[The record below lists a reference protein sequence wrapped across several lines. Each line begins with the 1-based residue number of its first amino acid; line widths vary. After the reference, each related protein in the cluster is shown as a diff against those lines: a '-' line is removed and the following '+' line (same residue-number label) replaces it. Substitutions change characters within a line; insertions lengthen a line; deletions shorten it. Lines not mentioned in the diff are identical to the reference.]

1 MSVVDIPLAG
11 RTLSVEPGARI
22 EFGAGTL
29 VALPDAV
36 ASVGQTRAFVVTDPG
51 LRAAGVL
58 GRVLSVLTAAGVE
71 HAVFD
76 GVRANPTTDDLD
88 VAGRQA
94 RAFGDAAVV
103 AVGGGSALDAAK
115 GIALLAR
122 NPGSATEFDYRR
134 QPPGDGL
141 PVVAVPTTA
150 GTGAETNGFGVI
162 EDPAAR
168 CKVYVGH
175 ASVRPRVCILDPEL
189 TVGLPRA
196 ATAATG
202 IDALV
207 HGIES
212 LASRGSSPLSA
223 AYAAQAVA
231 MVSRWLPVAVE
242 DGTDLEARAQ
252 LLLGSHLAG
261 RALTLS
267 GLGLVHGIGHSVTNH
282 FGTAHGVALA
292 GVLPEVMAWSA
303 QESATARAAYATAA
317 LVMGVPDA
325 VVAARELAVGI
336 GVRRPLRELG
346 LTPGTVAGV
355 ARGAVEDVVTA
366 NSPRR
371 PTQDDVEA
379 LLRSAY

>member
-1 MSVVDIPLAG
+1 MSVVDIPLAA

-29 VALPDAV
+29 VTLPDAV

-58 GRVLSVLTAAGVE
+58 GRVLAVLTAAGVE

-94 RAFGDAAVV
+94 RAYGDAAVV

-122 NPGSATEFDYRR
+122 NPGSATELDYHR

-162 EDPAAR
+162 HDPAAR

-242 DGTDLEARAQ
+242 DGSDLEARAQ

-303 QESATARAAYATAA
+303 QGSATARAAYATAA

-325 VVAARELAVGI
+325 VAAARELAVGI

-366 NSPRR
+366 NSPRL